1 MLLDWIP
8 LTTGTLTHPVVQ
20 PAGLTTWVRH
30 YPLWSQKV
38 PTVMH
43 HASITVA
50 PDRSAQVTVAGQ
62 NTDHPDLGSAIAQLT
77 RLARTS
83 STEVSVAIADG
94 SALRALTVTSDGA
107 VTSTGPQPVVSDGS
121 GQPAPSAPEKP
132 PEAVPAAAHAA
143 HPETHSGSH
152 PTTHPGT
159 HSDTDIPTQPLAA
172 PRAQAPAD
180 GDENGSDFTDG
191 SGPSYPIGTPYSGP
205 VPPHAPSQS
214 WHHDRPEPT
223 GTELSR
229 SNGRGT
235 TAPSHTQP
243 HKNGG
248 PKTPRQPAA
257 EPSAGHGSSRRRAK
271 RAGARLTVPSIVLIA
286 LLVLAGILFFL
297 PNFIGTPSSDTSN
310 PTQNSQAPTRAP
322 LTLADS
328 PTPVPGYV
336 SQPAWEAT
344 VPQSASVTA
353 TSRGVLVV
361 DGQDLTVIDTTDG
374 SVRYSGEY
382 DESITF
388 AADTLIEGKKALVW
402 QSGRT
407 VQALLDGES
416 RPIEYELPADARLS
430 SAGTSVLIRDGNA
443 LSTLG
448 EDELVPVP
456 TPAPGST
463 PMALDG
469 NDLISA
475 PFDGPIVRTNI
486 ANGDETE
493 LELESPGDG
502 LEIKLWKSAGHG
514 LAISVWGDPGASAN
528 SGHRLQLVV
537 HSLEDGA
544 VTSINEVSSADIGEA
559 SWTRG
564 QGFALASIGPYLY
577 DMTTGLLVMDGTD
590 SGMQFGEPRG
600 DLVPGTLEEKPVVA
614 SGLLSDAPTA
624 FSTNVDLLAVTDD
637 ARFAITRTGADR
649 ITAYPAG

>member
-1 MLLDWIP
+1 
-8 LTTGTLTHPVVQ
+8 
-20 PAGLTTWVRH
+20 
-30 YPLWSQKV
+30 
-38 PTVMH
+38 MH

-62 NTDHPDLGSAIAQLT
+62 STDHPDLGSAIAQLT
-77 RLARTS
+77 QLARSS
-83 STEVSVAIADG
+83 STEVAVAIADE
-94 SALRALTVTSDGA
+94 SSLRALTVTADGSI
-107 VTSTGPQPVVSDGS
+107 TSTGPHATVPED
-121 GQPAPSAPEKP
+121 PEPSAPD
-132 PEAVPAAAHAA
+132 ASR
-143 HPETHSGSH
+143 SGSA
-152 PTTHPGT
+152 
-159 HSDTDIPTQPLAA
+159 DTLQETDVPTQPLTA
-172 PRAQAPAD
+172 PWSPSSGTSQLGTNGVDLAD
-180 GDENGSDFTDG
+180 D

-205 VPPHAPSQS
+205 VPPHSPAQS
-214 WHHDRPEPT
+214 WHTDRAELAGSEAAGSSGHDI
-223 GTELSR
+223 GAANGAASR
-229 SNGRGT
+229 SAGPPSPSTKVDRRT
-235 TAPSHTQP
+235 TGS
-243 HKNGG
+243 
-248 PKTPRQPAA
+248 AA
-257 EPSAGHGSSRRRAK
+257 TRRRTGPRPAGRAK
-271 RAGARLTVPSIVLIA
+271 KGSARLTVPSIVLIA

-297 PNFIGTPSSDTSN
+297 PNFIGTPSSDASG

-361 DGQDLTVIDTTDG
+361 DGSDLTVIDTTDG
-374 SVRYSGEY
+374 SVRYSEEY

-388 AADTLIEGKKALVW
+388 AADTLIDGRKALVW
-402 QSGRT
+402 QYGRT

-416 RPIEYELPADARLS
+416 RPIEYDLPANARLS

-448 EDELVPVP
+448 EDEIVSVP
-456 TPAPGST
+456 TPEPGST

-469 NDLISA
+469 SELISA
-475 PFDGPIVRTNI
+475 PFDGPLVRTNI
-486 ANGDETE
+486 ASGDETE

-577 DMTTGLLVMDGTD
+577 DMSTGLLVMDGTD

-600 DLVPGTLEEKPVVA
+600 DLVPGTLEGNPVIA

-624 FSTNVDLLAVTDD
+624 FSANADLLAVTDD

>member
-1 MLLDWIP
+1 
-8 LTTGTLTHPVVQ
+8 
-20 PAGLTTWVRH
+20 
-30 YPLWSQKV
+30 
-38 PTVMH
+38 MH

-62 NTDHPDLGSAIAQLT
+62 STDHPDLGSAIAQLT
-77 RLARTS
+77 RLARS
-83 STEVSVAIADG
+83 SSSEVAVAIADD
-94 SALRALTVTSDGA
+94 STLRSLTVTADGA
-107 VTSTGPQPVVSDGS
+107 VTSTGSLLTVAEEPQPALSASPDAEPTPASDL
-121 GQPAPSAPEKP
+121 PRE
-132 PEAVPAAAHAA
+132 
-143 HPETHSGSH
+143 
-152 PTTHPGT
+152 
-159 HSDTDIPTQPLAA
+159 TDIPTQPLAA
-172 PRAQAPAD
+172 PRSQSSGTSRTPVNG
-180 GDENGSDFTDG
+180 GDHTDD

-205 VPPHAPSQS
+205 VPPHSTVPS
-214 WHHDRPEPT
+214 WHTDRTETPGGET
-223 GTELSR
+223 SGGHVGTAAAS
-229 SNGRGT
+229 
-235 TAPSHTQP
+235 TASAP
-243 HKNGG
+243 
-248 PKTPRQPAA
+248 
-257 EPSAGHGSSRRRAK
+257 AGHQTPATTTGARAAGSAAARRRSAPGPAG
-271 RAGARLTVPSIVLIA
+271 RTRRSGARLTVPSIVLIA

-297 PNFIGTPSSDTSN
+297 PNFIGTPSSDASG

-336 SQPAWEAT
+336 SQPAWET
-344 VPQSASVTA
+344 NVPQSASVTA

-361 DGQDLTVIDTTDG
+361 DGSDLTVIDTTDG

-388 AADTLIEGKKALVW
+388 AADTLIDGRKALVW
-402 QSGRT
+402 QYGRT
-407 VQALLDGES
+407 VQALFDGES
-416 RPIEYELPADARLS
+416 RPIEYQLPANARLS

-448 EDELVPVP
+448 EEGIVSVP
-456 TPAPGST
+456 TPEPGST

-469 NDLISA
+469 SELISA

-486 ANGDETE
+486 ESGDETE
-493 LELESPGDG
+493 IDLESPGDG

-544 VTSINEVSSADIGEA
+544 VRSINEVSSADIGEA
-559 SWTRG
+559 AWTRG
-564 QGFALASIGPYLY
+564 QGYALASIGPYLY
-577 DMTTGLLVMDGTD
+577 DMSTGLLVMDGTD

-600 DLVPGTLEEKPVVA
+600 DLVPGTLEGNPVIA
-614 SGLLSDAPTA
+614 SGMLSDAPTA
-624 FSTNVDLLAVTDD
+624 FSTNADLLAVTDD